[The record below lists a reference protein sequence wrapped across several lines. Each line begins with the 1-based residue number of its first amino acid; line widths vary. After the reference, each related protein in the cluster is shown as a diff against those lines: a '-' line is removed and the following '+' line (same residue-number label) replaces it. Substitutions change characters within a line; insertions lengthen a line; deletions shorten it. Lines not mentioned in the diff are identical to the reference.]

1 MHLKK
6 LFAGIHKVDFNK
18 EYTEIVSMISSA
30 NEVVVLK
37 EKVEIEEYV
46 ENWLSI
52 LSRNMQKTL

>member
-18 EYTEIVSMISSA
+18 DFTEIVSMISSA
-30 NEVVVLK
+30 NEVVTLK
-37 EKVEIEEYV
+37 EKVEVEEYV

>member
-18 EYTEIVSMISSA
+18 DFTEIVSMISSA
-30 NEVVVLK
+30 NEVVPLK
-37 EKVEIEEYV
+37 EKVEVEEYV
-46 ENWLSI
+46 ENWLSV